1 MLFPVDNEA
10 RQMKE
15 LNGIWKFKRD
25 NYYKQGF
32 EEKWFEK
39 PLEDVIDM
47 PVPSSYNDITTDQE
61 LRDHVGWVWYERK
74 FAVPRLWK
82 DQRLVLRFGSVT
94 HHAVIYLNGKEI
106 TRHKGGF
113 LPFEADVTEMANEG
127 ENRLTV
133 AVGNIL
139 EWDCLPVGHIEYVR
153 DEMHPEGQMEQK
165 FDFDFFNYSGI
176 HRPVRLYCTPKEYI
190 EDISVRTTVD
200 DKDGMVHY
208 EIKTNAEEKSI
219 KVYILDEKNQV
230 VAESNE
236 MKDMVLVKDAQLWQ
250 PGSAYLYKLDIYFG
264 QDHYT
269 LPFGIRTIQLTEK
282 QFLINGKP
290 FYFKGFGKH
299 EDSDIRGKGLDEALN
314 VRDCELLKWI
324 GANSFR
330 TSHYPYAEEL
340 WLLMKYRRLE

>member
-139 EWDCLPVGHIEYVR
+139 EWVI
-153 DEMHPEGQMEQK
+153 
-165 FDFDFFNYSGI
+165 
-176 HRPVRLYCTPKEYI
+176 
-190 EDISVRTTVD
+190 
-200 DKDGMVHY
+200 
-208 EIKTNAEEKSI
+208 
-219 KVYILDEKNQV
+219 
-230 VAESNE
+230 
-236 MKDMVLVKDAQLWQ
+236 
-250 PGSAYLYKLDIYFG
+250 
-264 QDHYT
+264 
-269 LPFGIRTIQLTEK
+269 
-282 QFLINGKP
+282 
-290 FYFKGFGKH
+290 
-299 EDSDIRGKGLDEALN
+299 
-314 VRDCELLKWI
+314 
-324 GANSFR
+324 
-330 TSHYPYAEEL
+330 
-340 WLLMKYRRLE
+340 